1 MHEHTEAASDHSS
14 EPQWCETYWL
24 ANGLR
29 PEVCAGCL
37 AKESHSYCW
46 QVNTSPC
53 CKRDRSVCR
62 HCDVYIS
69 YQSQCGKTQTVELQL
84 ADGSVLV
91 GEVHVPSDSRLSQV
105 LNDANRAFLAITN
118 VTEDASYPSDARP
131 VRVLLINKQAIAI
144 LKPIGE
150 AELATRPEMYRP
162 ESLATHRS
170 QEVA

>member
-1 MHEHTEAASDHSS
+1 MHEYTEAASDQSS

-24 ANGLR
+24 ANGLL
-29 PEVCAGCL
+29 PEACAGCL
-37 AKESHSYCW
+37 ARQNHSYCW
-46 QVNTSPC
+46 QVSTSPC

-84 ADGSVLV
+84 VDGRALV
-91 GEVHVPSDSRLSQV
+91 GEVYVPSDSRLSQV
-105 LNDANRAFLAITN
+105 LNDDDRAFLPITD

-150 AELATRPEMYRP
+150 AELATSPEIYRS